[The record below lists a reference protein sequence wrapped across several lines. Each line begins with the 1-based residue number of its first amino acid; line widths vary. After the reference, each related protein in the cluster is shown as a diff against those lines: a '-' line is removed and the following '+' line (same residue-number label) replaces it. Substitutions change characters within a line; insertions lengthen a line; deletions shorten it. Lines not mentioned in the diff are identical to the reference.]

1 MSVRREGL
9 TQNVARKKNLLELK
23 IKTKQQH
30 LMVERAWLKRK
41 KVFSHKRDANTAVSL
56 GLLVKAE

>member
-1 MSVRREGL
+1 VSVRREGL

-23 IKTKQQH
+23 IKTKQH

-41 KVFSHKRDANTAVSL
+41 RSFVINKMPIQHYP
-56 GLLVKAE
+56 